1 MSDIATTTAAA
12 GDGPAR
18 PAPTGAAGP
27 GPTGDRAPEPAGG
40 PQVPGA
46 GAGAARGERTASAR
60 VSATRRRRRTGGGSL
75 AVAPLLLFVAVSF
88 GVPALAMLDGAFTV
102 EDPATGATAYTT
114 DNLTASLKGAYLN
127 ALLGSVKLSATAAV
141 IGAVVGL
148 VLAQAVVSSRLRAL
162 RSAVFTVSGVLA
174 NFGGVPLAFAF
185 VATLGNAGVLTRHLG
200 LDQHGWSLYSFWGLT
215 LTYLYFLI
223 PLMVLTITP
232 ALDGLRTQWREA
244 AQNNG
249 ATGPQYWRHVAL
261 PVLTPSLLGGLILL
275 FGSSFAAHATAAA
288 IVGSSVP
295 LVTLQIADAIS
306 GNVLVGQ
313 ENVALALS
321 LDMVVIAGLV
331 MAVYIPLQ
339 RRSAR
344 WLD

>member
-1 MSDIATTTAAA
+1 MGLLPLLPLFLFVGVAF
-12 GDGPAR
+12 GLP
-18 PAPTGAAGP
+18 
-27 GPTGDRAPEPAGG
+27 
-40 PQVPGA
+40 
-46 GAGAARGERTASAR
+46 
-60 VSATRRRRRTGGGSL
+60 
-75 AVAPLLLFVAVSF
+75 AVA
-88 GVPALAMLDGAFTV
+88 MLNGAFTV
-102 EDPATGATAYTT
+102 KDPATGATAYTT
-114 DNLTASLKGAYLN
+114 ANLTASLQGAYLT
-127 ALLGSVKLSATAAV
+127 ALIGSVKLSAVSAVLAAV
-141 IGAVVGL
+141 LGL
-148 VLAQAVVSSRLRAL
+148 LIAQAVVASPFRAL
-162 RSAVFTVSGVLA
+162 REAVLTASGVLA

-185 VATLGNAGVLTRHLG
+185 VATLGNAGVLTTRFG
-200 LDQHGWSLYSFWGLT
+200 LAERGWSLYSFWGLT

-249 ATGPQYWRHVAL
+249 ATTVQYWRHVAL
-261 PVLTPSLLGGLILL
+261 PVLAPSLLGGLVLL
-275 FGSSFAAHATAAA
+275 FGSAFAAYATAAA
-288 IVGSSVP
+288 MVGSSVP

-321 LDMVVIAGLV
+321 LDMVVVAGLV
-331 MAVYIPLQ
+331 MAVYLPLQ